1 MDQNMLG
8 AWLLMYIE
16 NNFPGG
22 AAEFTHSGGVVLGL
36 NDGTVIIYH
45 PEMPTSFAQDIS
57 SKLEGID
64 LIVTS
69 SASDAVKETL
79 ERLSQIHNSSTPIP
93 AMKSKRHVIN
103 DADITSMKKVMEM
116 GVDEFINKM

>member
-36 NDGTVIIYH
+36 TDGTVIIYH
-45 PEMPTSFAQDIS
+45 PEMPTSFAQDITNE
-57 SKLEGID
+57 LEGID

-69 SASDAVKETL
+69 DAEAVKETIK
-79 ERLSQIHNSSTPIP
+79 RLSQIHNSEVPVQG
-93 AMKSKRHVIN
+93 MKPERRTIIG
-103 DADITSMKKVMEM
+103 DDDITSMKEIMEK
-116 GVDEFINKM
+116 GVDEFINNM

>member
-22 AAEFTHSGGVVLGL
+22 AAKFTRDGGTVLGL
-36 NDGTVIIYH
+36 HDGTVIIYH
-45 PEMPTSFAQDIS
+45 PEMPISFAQDITDDL
-57 SKLEGID
+57 KGID
-64 LIVTS
+64 IVVTS
-69 SASDAVKETL
+69 DADTVKETIK
-79 ERLSQIHNSSTPIP
+79 RLSQIHNSEIP
-93 AMKSKRHVIN
+93 VQEMKPDRQIIN

-116 GVDEFINKM
+116 GVDEFINNM